1 VRDNE
6 KAPCRGGQRSSEADP
21 ARGGKQLPEGMQ
33 VFLGKV
39 DECPMAFYFP
49 PTLRVDISIAQEDR
63 FPITY
68 ILRQTLDIL
77 PSGQGAILLCNHDE
91 RMFEMVTTKERDYH

>member
-6 KAPCRGGQRSSEADP
+6 KAPCRGAQRSSLADP

-39 DECPMAFYFP
+39 DECPMASFFP
-49 PTLRVDISIAQEDR
+49 PTLRVDISIAPEDR
-63 FPITY
+63 FPITD
-68 ILRQTLDIL
+68 ILRQTLDIP
-77 PSGQGAILLCNHDE
+77 PSGQGAIFLCNHDE
-91 RMFEMVTTKERDYH
+91 RMFEMVTAKERDYR